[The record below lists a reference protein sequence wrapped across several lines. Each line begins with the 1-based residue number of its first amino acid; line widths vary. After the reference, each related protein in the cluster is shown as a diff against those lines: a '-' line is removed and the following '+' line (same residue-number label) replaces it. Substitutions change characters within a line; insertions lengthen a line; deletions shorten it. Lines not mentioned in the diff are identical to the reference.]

1 MTAAVFGKTSGTIP
15 RKELVQGGI
24 GIKSY
29 VLILIQLGLLTLL
42 LRQFQIE
49 SAAFIRLAL
58 LAFCGFAVHALL
70 PMRYRLPF
78 FLALSLAGIVLA
90 LDIVN
95 SAWIV
100 GIGLVLIGICHLPVS
115 FRIRGLLL
123 LIAGALLVTLRAKWV
138 DAPVLD
144 AIWPILGSMFMFRL
158 IVYFYDLRH
167 DKAPVSPVRTLAYF
181 FMLPNACF
189 PLFPVVDYKA
199 FRRNYFDDD
208 AYRTYQVGVDW
219 MLRGVV
225 HLILYRYVYYHMT
238 LAPSEVTG
246 PAQLLQYLV
255 ANFLLYLRVSGLFH
269 LIVGM
274 LYLFGFRLPETHNRY
289 LLASSFT
296 DFWRRINIYWKEFM
310 QRIFYYPMVF
320 RFRKLG
326 TTKAMVLATLLVFA
340 LTWLLHAYQWF
351 WLRGTALLVWQD
363 VLFWVILGLV
373 VVANSLYEIKY
384 GRQRSLGKSGQT
396 WRSLGMVTLKTFAT
410 FWFICVLW
418 SFWTTDSLS
427 NWLSLWSALG
437 GQYTVDALIYPA
449 IILAVILVGSVEG
462 KGLRNTRASTQDE
475 GTWRRTRMVTVVS
488 LLALIGVSVES
499 VHLQFGAKLA
509 TTIHSLRSG
518 HLSRLDTAQ
527 LERGYY
533 ENLLSVDRFNSQ
545 LWEVYTKKPAN
556 WLDVQNAGLKRFTG
570 DFAQTELVPSFV
582 SQTPYGT
589 LSVNR
594 WGMRDQDHELTP
606 PANTYRIAML
616 GASSVMGWGVG
627 DGETFEALVESRL
640 NRERASVADTSY
652 EMLNFAVPGYQP
664 PQQLTALDKALTF
677 SPNAVIYVATG
688 RELSRAMS
696 YLVEVVRK
704 EIAIPYEPLRD
715 IVRKAGL
722 DPSMDEASSL
732 RRLEPFSIEIL
743 SSTYRH
749 IVEQTRAHDAVAVFV
764 FLPQVREGT
773 WQEETA
779 ETLRV
784 AESAGFVVIDMA
796 DVYKGQDIAAIRLAE
811 WDDHPNRR
819 GHQLI
824 ASRLY
829 DELQKKR
836 ETILQSASRAPKN

>member
-1 MTAAVFGKTSGTIP
+1 
-15 RKELVQGGI
+15 
-24 GIKSY
+24 
-29 VLILIQLGLLTLL
+29 
-42 LRQFQIE
+42 
-49 SAAFIRLAL
+49 
-58 LAFCGFAVHALL
+58 
-70 PMRYRLPF
+70 
-78 FLALSLAGIVLA
+78 
-90 LDIVN
+90 
-95 SAWIV
+95 
-100 GIGLVLIGICHLPVS
+100 
-115 FRIRGLLL
+115 
-123 LIAGALLVTLRAKWV
+123 
-138 DAPVLD
+138 
-144 AIWPILGSMFMFRL
+144 
-158 IVYFYDLRH
+158 
-167 DKAPVSPVRTLAYF
+167 
-181 FMLPNACF
+181 
-189 PLFPVVDYKA
+189 
-199 FRRNYFDDD
+199 
-208 AYRTYQVGVDW
+208 
-219 MLRGVV
+219 
-225 HLILYRYVYYHMT
+225 
-238 LAPSEVTG
+238 
-246 PAQLLQYLV
+246 
-255 ANFLLYLRVSGLFH
+255 
-269 LIVGM
+269 
-274 LYLFGFRLPETHNRY
+274 
-289 LLASSFT
+289 
-296 DFWRRINIYWKEFM
+296 
-310 QRIFYYPMVF
+310 
-320 RFRKLG
+320 
-326 TTKAMVLATLLVFA
+326 
-340 LTWLLHAYQWF
+340 
-351 WLRGTALLVWQD
+351 
-363 VLFWVILGLV
+363 
-373 VVANSLYEIKY
+373 
-384 GRQRSLGKSGQT
+384 
-396 WRSLGMVTLKTFAT
+396 
-410 FWFICVLW
+410 
-418 SFWTTDSLS
+418 
-427 NWLSLWSALG
+427 
-437 GQYTVDALIYPA
+437 
-449 IILAVILVGSVEG
+449 
-462 KGLRNTRASTQDE
+462 
-475 GTWRRTRMVTVVS
+475 MVTVVS

-518 HLSRLDTAQ
+518 HLSRLDTAK

-743 SSTYRH
+743 SSTYRR

-779 ETLRV
+779 ETLRL